1 MKRSSSNTP
10 FFCFSFIYFNCK
22 ISVFVFF
29 SLSRWFEAGRTL
41 NNKAVLCKN
50 QDLFDF

>member
-1 MKRSSSNTP
+1 MKRSSTNTP
-10 FFCFSFIYFNCK
+10 FPALVLFILIARFMYSCFF
-22 ISVFVFF
+22 
-29 SLSRWFEAGRTL
+29 LSRWFEAGRTH